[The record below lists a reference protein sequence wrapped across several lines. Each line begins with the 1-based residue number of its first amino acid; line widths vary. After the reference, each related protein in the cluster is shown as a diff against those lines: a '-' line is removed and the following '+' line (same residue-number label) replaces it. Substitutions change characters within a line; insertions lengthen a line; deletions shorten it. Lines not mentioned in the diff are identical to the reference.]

1 MESLNLMGTAFEKV
15 ICSIK
20 EEIKDTP
27 YFLKRDID
35 DIWDDILS
43 CNLDYIDFTDASLH
57 LMALG
62 VFRGDKKMLDRWFD
76 YLTVSN
82 LTSCEDFLKV
92 WEDNQC
98 STPTDFLKVCKMI
111 WLNEYDYED
120 KYAFFLRYYDVF

>member
-1 MESLNLMGTAFEKV
+1 MGTAFETV
-15 ICSIK
+15 IDSIK
-20 EEIKDTP
+20 KEIKDTP
-27 YFLKRDID
+27 YFLKRDIEEVWEK
-35 DIWDDILS
+35 IS
-43 CNLDYIDFTDASLH
+43 YGLDYDDFYDASLH

-98 STPTDFLKVCKMI
+98 STPTDFLKVCKTI
-111 WLNEYDYED
+111 WLNDYDYED